1 MAVGSLTSRTISR
14 PAGRGFSLPAI
25 AGLRPTRL
33 LLALLIGAF
42 VLAMLYVVQI
52 QSLVAIGAEIRD
64 LEFELEIELRR
75 QEGLH
80 ADLAALHN
88 IDEIE
93 RRARFDF
100 DFQEPIAVRV
110 VQAPILPP
118 DVDLSPPPW
127 SAVPA
132 PDRLNWFERL
142 VGGLRDKINLL
153 KRP

>member
-1 MAVGSLTSRTISR
+1 MALGSLAGRSTSR
-14 PAGRGFSLPAI
+14 PAGRGLSFPAI
-25 AGLRPTRL
+25 GGLRPTRL

-52 QSLVAIGAEIRD
+52 QSLVALGAEIRD
-64 LEFELEIELRR
+64 LEYDLEIELRI
-75 QEGLH
+75 QEALR

-100 DFQEPIAVRV
+100 DLQEPIAVRV
-110 VQAPILPP
+110 VQAPVLPP
-118 DVDLSPPPW
+118 EVDLSPPPW

-132 PDRLNWFERL
+132 PDRLNWFER
-142 VGGLRDKINLL
+142 VIGGLRDKIDLL

>member
-1 MAVGSLTSRTISR
+1 MAVGSLAGRTIAR
-14 PAGRGFSLPAI
+14 PAGRGFNLPVI

-52 QSLVAIGAEIRD
+52 QSLVALGAEIRD
-64 LEFELEIELRR
+64 LEFDLEIEMRVQESLR
-75 QEGLH
+75 

-100 DFQEPIAVRV
+100 DLQEPIAVRV
-110 VQAPILPP
+110 VQAPVLPP
-118 DVDLSPPPW
+118 EVDLAPPPW

-132 PDRLNWFERL
+132 PDRLNWFERF
-142 VGGLRDKINLL
+142 VAALRDKIDLL